1 MLESLLIWDA
11 KVVYYI
17 QQLTLHTVPY
27 LENIASRCSQVS
39 CIDLL
44 TLFILPKNV
53 PPPTAWRPSLLL
65 HSGFPF
71 NVLVCWTLGWRVYS
85 GNCCDGRVG

>member
-27 LENIASRCSQVS
+27 LENIASRCLQVS
-39 CIDLL
+39 CIDLMI
-44 TLFILPKNV
+44 TSLFIIPTNV
-53 PPPTAWRPSLLL
+53 TLRIAWRPLLLL
-65 HSGFPF
+65 HSGFSLP
-71 NVLVCWTLGWRVYS
+71 R
-85 GNCCDGRVG
+85 R